1 MLARPQTHAP
11 QQFQVLRSSAVRI
24 GLLAGG
30 GLSLA
35 FSGWIYL
42 ANRVSVFD
50 RISVERNLGAAAI
63 MGVLAFIPVLSFF
76 REPASLLISS
86 LISWSI
92 LTVTYWTLSMFF
104 SALREWYSAFEVFM
118 LGAVLY
124 LIAATVSWIGR
135 CIWKAPS
142 PSCQLI
148 APLSIS
154 PAHSWTV

>member
-1 MLARPQTHAP
+1 MLARPKTHAP

-50 RISVERNLGAAAI
+50 RISVERNLAAAAI

-104 SALREWYSAFEVFM
+104 SALREWYSPFEVFM

-135 CIWKAPS
+135 CIWKARS
-142 PSCQLI
+142 
-148 APLSIS
+148 
-154 PAHSWTV
+154 AHFEHPHHRAS

>member
-1 MLARPQTHAP
+1 MLARPQTHVP
-11 QQFQVLRSSAVRI
+11 QQFHLLRNSAVRI

-42 ANRVSVFD
+42 ANRVPIFD
-50 RISVERNLGAAAI
+50 RISVERNLAAAAI
-63 MGVLAFIPVLSFF
+63 MGVLAFIPVLSFV
-76 REPASLLISS
+76 REPANLLISS

-92 LTVTYWTLSMFF
+92 LTVTYWMLGLFF
-104 SALREWYSAFEVFM
+104 YALREWYSTFEVFM

-135 CIWKAPS
+135 CIWKARS
-142 PSCQLI
+142 
-148 APLSIS
+148 
-154 PAHSWTV
+154 AHFERPHHRAS

>member
-1 MLARPQTHAP
+1 MLARPQTHAS
-11 QQFQVLRSSAVRI
+11 QQFQLLRNSAVRI

-42 ANRVSVFD
+42 ANRVPIFD
-50 RISVERNLGAAAI
+50 RISIERNLAAAAI
-63 MGVLAFIPVLSFF
+63 LGVLAFIPVLSFF

-86 LISWSI
+86 LIAWSI
-92 LTVTYWTLSMFF
+92 LTVTYWTLGLFF
-104 SALREWYSAFEVFM
+104 SALQEWYSTFEVFT

-135 CIWKAPS
+135 CIWKARS
-142 PSCQLI
+142 
-148 APLSIS
+148 
-154 PAHSWTV
+154 AHFEHPHHRAS

>member
-1 MLARPQTHAP
+1 MLARPQTHVP
-11 QQFQVLRSSAVRI
+11 QQFHALRNSAVRI

-42 ANRVSVFD
+42 ANRVPVFD
-50 RISVERNLGAAAI
+50 RIPIERNLAAAAI

-92 LTVTYWTLSMFF
+92 LTGTYWTLGIFF
-104 SALREWYSAFEVFM
+104 SALREWYSPFEVFM

-135 CIWKAPS
+135 CIWKARS
-142 PSCQLI
+142 
-148 APLSIS
+148 
-154 PAHSWTV
+154 AHFEHPHHRAS

>member
-1 MLARPQTHAP
+1 MLARPQTRTP
-11 QQFQVLRSSAVRI
+11 QQFQLLRNSAVRI

-42 ANRVSVFD
+42 ANRVPVFNP
-50 RISVERNLGAAAI
+50 ISVERNLAAAAI

-76 REPASLLISS
+76 REPASLLIAS

-92 LTVTYWTLSMFF
+92 LTITYWTLGMFF
-104 SALREWYSAFEVFM
+104 SALRAWYSTFEVFM

-135 CIWKAPS
+135 CIWKARS
-142 PSCQLI
+142 
-148 APLSIS
+148 
-154 PAHSWTV
+154 AHFEHPHHRAS

>member
-1 MLARPQTHAP
+1 MLARPQTHVP
-11 QQFQVLRSSAVRI
+11 QQFHVLKNSAVRI
-24 GLLAGG
+24 GLLAGA

-42 ANRVSVFD
+42 ANLVPVFD
-50 RISVERNLGAAAI
+50 RIPVERNLAAAAI
-63 MGVLAFIPVLSFF
+63 LGVLAFIPVLSFF

-92 LTVTYWTLSMFF
+92 LTATYWTLSMFF
-104 SALREWYSAFEVFM
+104 SALREWYSPFEVFM

-135 CIWKAPS
+135 CIWKARS
-142 PSCQLI
+142 
-148 APLSIS
+148 
-154 PAHSWTV
+154 AHFEHPHHRAS

>member
-1 MLARPQTHAP
+1 MLARPKTHAP
-11 QQFQVLRSSAVRI
+11 QQFQVFRSSAVRI

-50 RISVERNLGAAAI
+50 RISVERNLAAAAI

-92 LTVTYWTLSMFF
+92 LTLTYWTLSMFF
-104 SALREWYSAFEVFM
+104 SALREWYSPFEVFM

-135 CIWKAPS
+135 CIWKARS
-142 PSCQLI
+142 
-148 APLSIS
+148 
-154 PAHSWTV
+154 AHFEHPHHRAS

>member
-1 MLARPQTHAP
+1 MLGRPKTDVP
-11 QQFQVLRSSAVRI
+11 QPFHVLRNSAVRI

-42 ANRVSVFD
+42 ANRVPVFD
-50 RISVERNLGAAAI
+50 RISVERNLAAAAI

-92 LTVTYWTLSMFF
+92 LTITYWTLGIFF
-104 SALREWYSAFEVFM
+104 PALREWYSTFEVFTI
-118 LGAVLY
+118 GAVLY

-135 CIWKAPS
+135 CIWKARS
-142 PSCQLI
+142 
-148 APLSIS
+148 
-154 PAHSWTV
+154 AHFEHFEHP

>member
-11 QQFQVLRSSAVRI
+11 QQFQVSRGSAVRI

-30 GLSLA
+30 ALSLA
-35 FSGWIYL
+35 FSGWMYL

-50 RISVERNLGAAAI
+50 RISVERNLAAAAI

-104 SALREWYSAFEVFM
+104 SALREWYSPFEVFM

-135 CIWKAPS
+135 CIWKARS
-142 PSCQLI
+142 
-148 APLSIS
+148 
-154 PAHSWTV
+154 AHFEHPHHRAG

>member
-1 MLARPQTHAP
+1 MFARPQTHAP
-11 QQFQVLRSSAVRI
+11 QRFHVLRNSAVRI
-24 GLLAGG
+24 GLLAGA

-42 ANRVSVFD
+42 ANRVPVFD
-50 RISVERNLGAAAI
+50 RISVERNLAAAAI

-86 LISWSI
+86 LVSWTM
-92 LTVTYWTLSMFF
+92 LTVTYWMLGLFF
-104 SALREWYSAFEVFM
+104 YALREWYSTFEVFM

-135 CIWKAPS
+135 CIWKARS
-142 PSCQLI
+142 
-148 APLSIS
+148 
-154 PAHSWTV
+154 AHFEHPHHHAS

>member
-1 MLARPQTHAP
+1 MLARPQTHVR
-11 QQFQVLRSSAVRI
+11 QQFHLLRNPAVRI

-42 ANRVSVFD
+42 ANRIPVFD
-50 RISVERNLGAAAI
+50 RVSIERNLAAAAI
-63 MGVLAFIPVLSFF
+63 MGVLAF
-76 REPASLLISS
+76 ISS

-104 SALREWYSAFEVFM
+104 SALREWYSTFEVFM

-135 CIWKAPS
+135 CIWKARS
-142 PSCQLI
+142 
-148 APLSIS
+148 
-154 PAHSWTV
+154 AHFEHPHHRAS